1 VLERLLLFAGLSGW
15 DVVPV
20 AARPTA
26 RRRALL
32 LVVLVGLLL
41 RLPRRDV
48 GLIRARRFRRRLS
61 RRRRSLRRGGR
72 RCGGRR
78 RRGRRE
84 LWAGAVSTVSTA
96 SARRRARAIAAGR
109 PLACRMR
116 RSMSAHRC
124 RTCGSRHRRSGR
136 GRRDRAVGWPLD
148 WALARRRRRHDDF
161 LLRSRDGLRTGS
173 GTEPNPDRMDRRDVR
188 SSGIE
193 NQGKRDCGEHKRYRR
208 RYDQTSDR
216 PDCAA
221 LATFIGP
228 QRTLPPF
235 RIALPRPQ
243 SRDTRILAGRQPPPE
258 CAVRCFRANRA
269 IRGPCARHTEARHW
283 FP

>member
-32 LVVLVGLLL
+32 LVVLVRLLL

-48 GLIRARRFRRRLS
+48 VLIVARRFRRRLS
-61 RRRRSLRRGGR
+61 RRRRSLRCGGR

-78 RRGRRE
+78 R
-84 LWAGAVSTVSTA
+84 LWSGAMSTA

-116 RSMSAHRC
+116 RLMSAHRC
-124 RTCGSRHRRSGR
+124 RTCGSRRRRSGR

-148 WALARRRRRHDDF
+148 SALARRRRRHDDF

-173 GTEPNPDRMDRRDVR
+173 GTEPYPDRVDRRDVR

-193 NQGKRDCGEHKRYRR
+193 DQGKRDCGEHERYRR

-235 RIALPRPQ
+235 RITLPRPQ
-243 SRDTRILAGRQPPPE
+243 SRDTRIPGERQPPPE
-258 CAVRCFRANRA
+258 GAVRCFRANRA
-269 IRGPCARHTEARHW
+269 TRGPCARHTEARHW